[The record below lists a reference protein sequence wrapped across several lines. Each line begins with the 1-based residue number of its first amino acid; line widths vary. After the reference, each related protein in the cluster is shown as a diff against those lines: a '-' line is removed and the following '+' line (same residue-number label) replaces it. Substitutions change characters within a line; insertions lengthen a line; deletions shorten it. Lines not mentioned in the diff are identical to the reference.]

1 MKNLTAFALLTS
13 LVISAH
19 TAMAQDEATVGQ
31 PRFPKWISEKGYW
44 VIESN
49 IKTPKSSIVRFYT
62 NDRHL
67 IYTEKVEGVKL
78 NVKKK
83 KTLMNLKNVLEKV
96 VYAWEKN
103 GEVNGAG
110 ELVTV
115 WGRKK

>member
-1 MKNLTAFALLTS
+1 MKNLKAFALLAA

-19 TAMAQDEATVGQ
+19 ITMAQDDATNGQ
-31 PRFPKWISEKGYW
+31 PRSPKWISEKGYW

-62 NDRHL
+62 NDQHL
-67 IYTEKVEGVKL
+67 IYTETVEGVVL

-96 VYAWEKN
+96 VFAWEKN
-103 GEVNGAG
+103 GELKDIG
-110 ELVTV
+110 ELVAV
-115 WGRKK
+115 LGKKK